1 MPLPEGLSPPL
12 LIALAAVWCRLVYAL
27 CTPNLNGA
35 FVALATVAA
44 WRWAVQLKRRRT
56 ETVVQPEAAPT
67 PEVAVEKAR
76 RAEAA
81 GITVDQLDEKA
92 LDDEALNTI
101 QRCAKL
107 ATNDSEDESVEGGFR
122 LVLTFDLAVTPTEA
136 FAKFWEND
144 YYARVLEE
152 KCNNEDVTFE
162 PWRNGHPKTRKVNTR
177 HPLAKD
183 ISMPGISFSIP
194 TAKIQRVFFDVEDMA
209 FCIVEESRFEK
220 IPYARA
226 LAVETVWL
234 FERKGSSIFGRVY
247 YRCVFDTTVL
257 SVPKW
262 IQSYCNAHTREEL
275 IVTYGHWISAA
286 RELLEAETGVRS
298 RVEQRRIDGVGC
310 PKFDFHTGQVSENGG
325 HAARGAAAVVGRR
338 TNEWLGRRLPGNE
351 AVARGLRRRL
361 RGPGLAQDRR
371 VRREHRRGGRSEVRN
386 TR

>member
-27 CTPNLNGA
+27 CTPNLSGA

-44 WRWAVQLKRRRT
+44 WRWAVRAKRRRQQPM
-56 ETVVQPEAAPT
+56 VQTDPAPT
-67 PEVAVEKAR
+67 PEVAVEKAQ

-81 GITVDQLDEKA
+81 GITVEQLDEKA

-101 QRCAKL
+101 KRCAKL
-107 ATNDSEDESVEGGFR
+107 ATNDSEDESVEGGIR
-122 LVLTFDLAVTPTEA
+122 LVLTFDLAVTPSEA

-162 PWRNGHPKTRKVNTR
+162 PWRNEHPKTRKVNTR

-298 RVEQRRIDGVGC
+298 ARMVDTPREAPPPSWAGVPTNGWDDVF
-310 PKFDFHTGQVSENGG
+310 PETKRWLEGFDAVSADQVSLKTVVS
-325 HAARGAAAVVGRR
+325 AVSV
-338 TNEWLGRRLPGNE
+338 EE
-351 AVARGLRRRL
+351 AVDAR
-361 RGPGLAQDRR
+361 
-371 VRREHRRGGRSEVRN
+371 
-386 TR
+386 

>member
-12 LIALAAVWCRLVYAL
+12 LIALAAVWCRFVYAL
-27 CTPNLNGA
+27 CTPNLRGA
-35 FVALATVAA
+35 LVALATVAA
-44 WRWAVQLKRRRT
+44 WRWAVRAKRRRNSNHART
-56 ETVVQPEAAPT
+56 EPAPT
-67 PEVAVEKAR
+67 PEIAVDEKEAVE
-76 RAEAA
+76 AA
-81 GITVDQLDEKA
+81 DA
-92 LDDEALNTI
+92 EALNTI

-107 ATNDSEDESVEGGFR
+107 ATDDSEGEAEELGFR
-122 LVLTFDLAVTPTEA
+122 LVLTFDLAVTPSEA

-152 KCNNEDVTFE
+152 KCSNEDVTFE
-162 PWRNGHPKTRKVNTR
+162 PWCHDNPKTRKVNTR

-209 FCIVEESRFEK
+209 FCVVEESRFEK
-220 IPYARA
+220 IPYARC

-234 FERKGSSIFGRVY
+234 FQRKGSSIYGRVY
-247 YRCVFDTTVL
+247 NRCVFDGTVL

-298 RVEQRRIDGVGC
+298 ARMVDTPREAPPPSWAGVPTNGWDDVF
-310 PKFDFHTGQVSENGG
+310 PETKRWLEGFDAVSADQVSLKTVVSAVSVEEEVE
-325 HAARGAAAVVGRR
+325 AR
-338 TNEWLGRRLPGNE
+338 
-351 AVARGLRRRL
+351 
-361 RGPGLAQDRR
+361 
-371 VRREHRRGGRSEVRN
+371 
-386 TR
+386 

>member
-12 LIALAAVWCRLVYAL
+12 LIALAAVWCRFVYAL
-27 CTPNLNGA
+27 CTPNLSGA

-44 WRWAVQLKRRRT
+44 WRWAVRAKRRRNSNHART
-56 ETVVQPEAAPT
+56 EPAPT
-67 PEVAVEKAR
+67 PEIAVEERAAKAQ

-81 GITVDQLDEKA
+81 GITVEQLDEKA
-92 LDDEALNTI
+92 ADAEALNTI

-107 ATNDSEDESVEGGFR
+107 AANDSEGEEEELGFR
-122 LVLTFDLAVTPTEA
+122 LVLTFDLAVTPSEA

-162 PWRNGHPKTRKVNTR
+162 PWVSDNPKTRKVNTR

-194 TAKIQRVFFDVEDMA
+194 TAKIQRVFFDVCEMA

-247 YRCVFDTTVL
+247 YRCVFDCTVL

-275 IVTYGHWISAA
+275 IAVWKS
-286 RELLEAETGVRS
+286 
-298 RVEQRRIDGVGC
+298 
-310 PKFDFHTGQVSENGG
+310 KFTACS
-325 HAARGAAAVVGRR
+325 
-338 TNEWLGRRLPGNE
+338 
-351 AVARGLRRRL
+351 
-361 RGPGLAQDRR
+361 
-371 VRREHRRGGRSEVRN
+371 S
-386 TR
+386 

>member
-12 LIALAAVWCRLVYAL
+12 LIALAAVWCRFVYAL
-27 CTPNLNGA
+27 CTPNLSGA

-44 WRWAVQLKRRRT
+44 WRWAVRAKRQRT
-56 ETVVQPEAAPT
+56 TVVQTEAAAP
-67 PEVAVEKAR
+67 PEVAVEKAQ

-81 GITVDQLDEKA
+81 GITVEQLDEKA

-122 LVLTFDLAVTPTEA
+122 LVLTFDLAVTPSEA

-162 PWRNGHPKTRKVNTR
+162 PWRNDQPRTRKVNTR

-194 TAKIQRVFFDVEDMA
+194 TAKVQRVFFDVCEMA
-209 FCIVEESRFEK
+209 FSIVEKSRFEK

-234 FERKGSSIFGRVY
+234 FQRKGSSIFGRVY
-247 YRCVFDTTVL
+247 YRCVFDCTVL

-275 IVTYGHWISAA
+275 I
-286 RELLEAETGVRS
+286 
-298 RVEQRRIDGVGC
+298 
-310 PKFDFHTGQVSENGG
+310 
-325 HAARGAAAVVGRR
+325 AV
-338 TNEWLGRRLPGNE
+338 WK
-351 AVARGLRRRL
+351 
-361 RGPGLAQDRR
+361 
-371 VRREHRRGGRSEVRN
+371 
-386 TR
+386 